1 MKSEIFREYDVRGI
15 AETDLTAESIVTLG
29 RAIGTYLM
37 RNNCRSM
44 ALGRDVRLS
53 SKRLR
58 DNLTEGVLS
67 TGLDVI
73 DVGECPTPLLYFA
86 LHHLKAD
93 GGVMI
98 TGSHNP
104 PEYNGFK
111 IALGMSTIYGAQIQE
126 IRKIRELGS
135 FETGAGSLKETSV
148 LVPYLDDV
156 TGRFGRFSRRIRVVV
171 DCGNGTGGLVA
182 KELFEALGCEMIP
195 LYCEV
200 DGNFPNH
207 HPDPTVEEFLQ
218 DLIHTVVDSKAD
230 LGIAFDGD
238 SDRIGAVDNAGRI
251 IWGDELMILYAR
263 TILKDYP
270 GATVVAEVK
279 CSKNLYDDIEKSGGK
294 AVMWKAGHSLL
305 KAKMKET
312 GAMLGGEMSGHI
324 YFADRYYGFD
334 DAFYA
339 GARLIEICADSDI
352 PLSQM
357 LDDLPVTYSTPEI
370 RRDCPEE
377 LKFKIV
383 KKAQEYFQKN
393 YKAVTIDGV
402 RVLFEDGWGLV
413 RASNTQA
420 ILVLR
425 FEAESED
432 RLNEIRSLIETKLD
446 EFMNEESSGV
456 G

>member
-1 MKSEIFREYDVRGI
+1 MKSEIFREYDIRGV
-15 AETDLTAESIVTLG
+15 ADSDLTEDAIVMLG
-29 RAIGTYLM
+29 RAIGTYLK
-37 RNNCRSM
+37 RNGCSRM

-53 SKRLR
+53 SRRLR
-58 DNLTEGVLS
+58 DNIVEGVLS
-67 TGLDVI
+67 TGLDIV

-111 IALGMSTIYGAQIQE
+111 IALGMSTIHGEQIQE
-126 IRKIRELGS
+126 IRKVAEAED
-135 FETGAGSLKETSV
+135 FENGAGGLETKSV
-148 LVPYLDDV
+148 LQPYLDDV
-156 TGRFGRFSRRIRVVV
+156 TGRLGRFSRKIRVVV
-171 DCGNGTGGLVA
+171 DCGNGTGGIVA
-182 KELFEALGCEMIP
+182 KEFFEALGCEMIP

-200 DGNFPNH
+200 DGHFPNH

-218 DLIHTVVDSKAD
+218 DLIRVVAESKAD

-238 SDRIGAVDNAGRI
+238 SDRIGAVDDTGRI

-263 TILKDYP
+263 AMLQEYP

-279 CSKNLYDDIEKSGGK
+279 CSKNLYDDIEKRGGK
-294 AVMWKAGHSLL
+294 AIMWKAGHSLL
-305 KAKMKET
+305 KAKMKEE
-312 GAMLGGEMSGHI
+312 GALLGGEMSGHI

-339 GARLIEICADSDI
+339 GARLIEICADSEL

-370 RRDCPEE
+370 RVDCPEE
-377 LKFKIV
+377 LKFKVV
-383 KKAQEYFQKN
+383 KRAQEYFQAK
-393 YKAVTIDGV
+393 YDAVTIDGV

-425 FEAESED
+425 FEAETEE
-432 RLNEIRSLIETKLD
+432 RLKEIRSLIEKKLE
-446 EFMNEESSGV
+446 EFMREESSGA
-456 G
+456 